1 MGAHHCL
8 SSIRSD
14 VNPASIV
21 EGELCQKNP
30 CSDLFPRLRRSKE
43 SIKKSGVNRPPASP
57 KKVRSPRLVN
67 ALRDVGCGWYPP
79 STSTESFY
87 RVGAPDCVHKR
98 VSTEYA
104 FFQDEDASAV
114 LASKSE
120 PVRCQ
125 PPFSRVA

>member
-30 CSDLFPRLRRSKE
+30 CFDLFPRLRRSKE
-43 SIKKSGVNRPPASP
+43 SIKKSGAV
-57 KKVRSPRLVN
+57 VN

-79 STSTESFY
+79 SRSTESFY
-87 RVGAPDCVHKR
+87 RVGAPDVC
-98 VSTEYA
+98 T
-104 FFQDEDASAV
+104 SA
-114 LASKSE
+114 
-120 PVRCQ
+120 
-125 PPFSRVA
+125 